1 MPSKASS
8 NKVIMKLLH
17 KMDRYDKN
25 EKIFIGYLFIL
36 LMFVLFTPI
45 VKVTWL
51 KWTEWYGIWLYKS
64 FESCII
70 VLLSLAILIGWNLSF
85 RFKNIFLTYFGWRDN
100 RALINFLFLFIIATS
115 YFGMTDAIRISSWIT
130 STIKISWRCIFVEF
144 LLLLWIVFTLI
155 SVVKNAKEMWK
166 KTKIINMIDEE
177 KNNQEEIKDEI
188 KKWLFE

>member
-36 LMFVLFTPI
+36 LIFVLFTPI

-64 FESCII
+64 SKSSTSISCPIY
-70 VLLSLAILIGWNLSF
+70 SW
-85 RFKNIFLTYFGWRDN
+85 LT
-100 RALINFLFLFIIATS
+100 L
-115 YFGMTDAIRISSWIT
+115 
-130 STIKISWRCIFVEF
+130 
-144 LLLLWIVFTLI
+144 
-155 SVVKNAKEMWK
+155 
-166 KTKIINMIDEE
+166 DEE
-177 KNNQEEIKDEI
+177 TIEH
-188 KKWLFE
+188 W